1 MKSLLLLVLVGCLS
15 VSVGCSGERDY
26 TTEAARETGTTLSD
40 SELKDKIQKRINADP
55 EMKTSDLSIDA
66 DANRNAVM
74 LSGTVESERLR
85 SKAVELARAA
95 HPGLN
100 VENRIEVRAP
110 EMSRED
116 YTPEMAR
123 KEVER
128 AHANNETIGD
138 SIDDAWIHAKIVAQM
153 VGDPD
158 TPGRKI
164 NVDVKNNMVT
174 LRGTVET
181 ASEKQEAER
190 IAKQTDGVKRVT
202 NQLKV
207 MRETSE

>member
-1 MKSLLLLVLVGCLS
+1 MKSLLVLVLVGCMSLA
-15 VSVGCSGERDY
+15 VGCSGERDN
-26 TTEAARETGTTLSD
+26 TTEAARETGAMMTD

-55 EMKTSDLSIDA
+55 EMKTADLSIDA
-66 DANRNAVM
+66 DSSRNAVM
-74 LSGTVESERLR
+74 LAGTVESARLR
-85 SKAVELARAA
+85 SKAVELARSA

-110 EMSRED
+110 EVSRKD

-128 AHANNETIGD
+128 AKAHKESIGE
-138 SIDDAWIHAKIVAQM
+138 SLDDAWIHAKIVAKL
-153 VGDPD
+153 VGDTE
-158 TPGRKI
+158 TPARKI

-174 LRGTVET
+174 LRGTVNT
-181 ASEKQEAER
+181 PAEKQEAER
-190 IAKQTDGVKRVT
+190 VAKETDGVKSVS

-207 MRETSE
+207 MPKTSE